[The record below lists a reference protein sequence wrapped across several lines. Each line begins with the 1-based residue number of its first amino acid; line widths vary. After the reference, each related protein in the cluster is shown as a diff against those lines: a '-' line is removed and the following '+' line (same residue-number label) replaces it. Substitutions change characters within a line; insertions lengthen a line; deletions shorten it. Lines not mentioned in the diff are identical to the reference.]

1 MSFDLAEL
9 DTISA
14 CDKGFELELIHPK
27 LKTPMGW
34 FVNILGSDSTE
45 FRNFTRAR
53 GNENIRKTDFAKK
66 RGKDPETRTIE
77 KIEAENIELLVL
89 CTKGWRGIISNG
101 EELPFNVQ
109 NAIMLYKKYP
119 WIYTQINEAI
129 GDVELFLKA

>member
-53 GNENIRKTDFAKK
+53 GNENIRKILLKNVAKTLK
-66 RGKDPETRTIE
+66 LAPLKKLKQR
-77 KIEAENIELLVL
+77 
-89 CTKGWRGIISNG
+89 ISNC
-101 EELPFNVQ
+101 
-109 NAIMLYKKYP
+109 
-119 WIYTQINEAI
+119 
-129 GDVELFLKA
+129 

>member
-14 CDKGFELELIHPK
+14 CDKGSEIELTHPK

-34 FVNILGSDSTE
+34 FVTVLGSDSTE
-45 FRNFTRAR
+45 FRTHTRIKT
-53 GNENIRKTDFAKK
+53 NERLRKDAFAQK
-66 RGKDPETRTIE
+66 RGKDPETRTVE
-77 KIEAENIELLVL
+77 KIEEENIELLVL
-89 CTKGWRGIISNG
+89 CTKGWRGIILNG
-101 EELPFNVQ
+101 EELPFTVQ

-129 GDVELFLKA
+129 GDVEQFLKN